1 MVRHAPKQLRFGL
14 IILVVRGFLKDHY
27 DTQVFAAEL
36 DPNPEVLQESLEI
49 LIASNVEDDAGVWV
63 QKKP

>member
-14 IILVVRGFLKDHY
+14 IILVVRGFLQDHY

-36 DPNPEVLQESLEI
+36 DSNPEAFQEPVEN
-49 LIASNVEDDAGVWV
+49 LIASDVEDDAGVWD
-63 QKKP
+63 